1 VGAVSEELGRLFSFE
16 ERHRRLLAR
25 LTLVVAATGVI
36 DACGTAM
43 IYFLE
48 RHAHGTEVQSVGQ
61 AFFFTT
67 VQLLPQRAQRGSD
80 YCESAFWKK
89 AATAPAAPATTM
101 TAQSSSAMSS
111 ARPAGVIGFFIWEE
125 TVSSCT
131 VVKKKA

>member
-1 VGAVSEELGRLFSFE
+1 MTSQGTFNNFGVSGLADLGN
-16 ERHRRLLAR
+16 
-25 LTLVVAATGVI
+25 
-36 DACGTAM
+36 
-43 IYFLE
+43 
-48 RHAHGTEVQSVGQ
+48 
-61 AFFFTT
+61 
-67 VQLLPQRAQRGSD
+67 VQLLGGVGREGVALRKRGDWASYTLRAWPQLFDDASSATASRFSQRAQRGSD

-101 TAQSSSAMSS
+101 TAHSSSAMSS